1 MKKGMTLVELMVAL
15 VCMTVMMG
23 VVYQLIVTT
32 ERIQIHT
39 GVRAEAEYNI
49 REAMDLM
56 LYEIR
61 HAGYRY
67 YDSLSAGGSVP
78 PVFAQT
84 VNRVGTDSRAETLI
98 ISADLDESGTVSDNE
113 IISYQ
118 VNNNTLERR
127 THQQQNWEMVANNV
141 QNVEFKYFD
150 EDEQPIDP
158 DDIPVDD
165 NANKVRR
172 IDIAVE
178 FAYPVKGEARTLTT
192 TLNTSVYF
200 RNTYNFFD

>member
-1 MKKGMTLVELMVAL
+1 MKKGMTLVELIVAIL
-15 VCMTVMMG
+15 CMTVMMG

-56 LYEIR
+56 LYEIQ

-67 YDSLSAGGSVP
+67 YDSMTKGEGTSPPICAGNV
-78 PVFAQT
+78 Q
-84 VNRVGTDSRAETLI
+84 RVGTDSLAGNIT

-127 THQQQNWEMVANNV
+127 TQGQGWEMVANNV
-141 QNVEFKYFD
+141 ENVRFNYFD
-150 EDEQPIDP
+150 EDKQEIVPPFSPGSTTEI
-158 DDIPVDD
+158 
-165 NANKVRR
+165 RR
-172 IDIAVE
+172 IDMAIR
-178 FAYPVKGEARTLTT
+178 FAYPVRGEAKTLTT

-200 RNTYNFFD
+200 RNTYNFD

>member
-1 MKKGMTLVELMVAL
+1 
-15 VCMTVMMG
+15 MTVMMG

-67 YDSLSAGGSVP
+67 YDNMMRGEIGTP
-78 PVFAQT
+78 PVCAEE
-84 VNRVGTDSRAETLI
+84 VERVSGDSYTGNLT
-98 ISADLDESGTVSDNE
+98 ISADLNENGTVTDDE
-113 IISYQ
+113 MISYQ
-118 VNNNTLERR
+118 VNNNILERR
-127 THQQQNWEMVANNV
+127 TQGQGWEMVANNV
-141 QNVEFKYFD
+141 ENVRFNYFD
-150 EDEQPIDP
+150 ENEEEIVPPLIGKTNN
-158 DDIPVDD
+158 I
-165 NANKVRR
+165 RR
-172 IDIAVE
+172 IDIAIR
-178 FAYPVKGEARTLTT
+178 FAYPVKGEAKTLTT

-200 RNTYNFFD
+200 RNTYNFD

>member
-1 MKKGMTLVELMVAL
+1 MTLVELMVAL
-15 VCMTVMMG
+15 LCMTVMMG

-67 YDSLSAGGSVP
+67 YDSMSAGESAI
-78 PVFAQT
+78 PVFAET
-84 VNRVGTDSRAETLI
+84 VNRVGVDSYTGILT
-98 ISADLDESGTVSDNE
+98 ISADLDETGTVTDDE

-118 VNNNTLERR
+118 VDNHILGRKTAE
-127 THQQQNWEMVANNV
+127 QINWEPVANNV
-141 QNVEFKYFD
+141 EKINFAYFNEKEEEIVPPLTTEKAD
-150 EDEQPIDP
+150 TI
-158 DDIPVDD
+158 
-165 NANKVRR
+165 RR
-172 IDIAVE
+172 VDIAID
-178 FAYPVKGEARTLTT
+178 FAYPVKGEAKTLTT
-192 TLNTSVYF
+192 KLNTTVYF
-200 RNTYNFFD
+200 RNIYNFFEE